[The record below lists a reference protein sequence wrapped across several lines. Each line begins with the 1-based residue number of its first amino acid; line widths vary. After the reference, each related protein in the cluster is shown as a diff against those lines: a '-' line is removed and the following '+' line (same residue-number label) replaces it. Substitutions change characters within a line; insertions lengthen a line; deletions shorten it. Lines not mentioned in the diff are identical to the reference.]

1 MSGQKGT
8 VMKDLVLYTKNGQVY
23 VKLDKDY
30 MLHVTDTETLNRLS
44 ASKVILLVNATIE
57 EHTRQ
62 TVQ

>member
-1 MSGQKGT
+1 M
-8 VMKDLVLYTKNGQVY
+8 LVKEIVLFTKNGQVY
-23 VKLDKDY
+23 VKLDSHY